1 MRIELSIEDILEN
14 IRLEPQDE
22 IKDFVL
28 ALDES
33 QQEVDFTL
41 DLVES
46 LLKSVAGDMD
56 EGDWN
61 DFIDEMK
68 KLKESK

>member
-14 IRLEPQDE
+14 IRLTPQDE
-22 IKDFVL
+22 IKDFIL

-46 LLKSVAGDMD
+46 LLKSVADMD
-56 EGDWN
+56 ENDWN
-61 DFIDEMK
+61 EFIEEMK